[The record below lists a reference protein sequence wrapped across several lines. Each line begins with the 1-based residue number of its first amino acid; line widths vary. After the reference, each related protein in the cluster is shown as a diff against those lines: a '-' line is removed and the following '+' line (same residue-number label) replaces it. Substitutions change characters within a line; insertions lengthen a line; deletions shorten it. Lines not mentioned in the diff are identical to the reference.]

1 MAAKFPSIKPSSREY
16 TMGDVPS
23 VKYTSLSGVVY
34 RRAYGNKQ
42 TGHTLKMVFK
52 NIGDVD
58 EIKPNAGTTAL
69 IVDHY
74 NAYSGTFESFTLSNR
89 LFAGME
95 ENLERLLQKPANI
108 QWRYAGPPKIVSVTT
123 GVSTVTVTLIG
134 EVEP

>member
-16 TMGDVPS
+16 TMGDLPS

-69 IVDHY
+69 FVDHY
-74 NAYSGTFESFTLSNR
+74 NSTGTFRSFTLSNR
-89 LFAGME
+89 LFAGMDE
-95 ENLERLLQKPANI
+95 RLENLLQNPANI